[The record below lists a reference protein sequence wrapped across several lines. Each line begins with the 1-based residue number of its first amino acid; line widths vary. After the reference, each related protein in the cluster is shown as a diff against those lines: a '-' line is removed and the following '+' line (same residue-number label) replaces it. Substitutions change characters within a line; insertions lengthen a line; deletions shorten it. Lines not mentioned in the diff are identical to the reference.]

1 MLSHIHIRDFAIID
15 SLELD
20 LDSGMTAMT
29 GETGAGKSILV
40 DALGFLLGDRADS
53 GFVRQGADRTDLA
66 ATFVLH
72 DAPLARTWLAE
83 QDMDADEDELLLRR
97 VIGADGR
104 SKAWI
109 NGSPA
114 PLQLLREL
122 GEHLLDIHGQ
132 HEHQSLLKKGAQRLL
147 LDAYA
152 GLGDTVATVSGHY
165 RQWRDADQ
173 RLRKLQN
180 AADDRETR
188 LDLLRFQVQE
198 LDALGLGD
206 GEWSALNEEHATLAN
221 AGRLLEGTGRALNLI
236 YDAEE
241 GTVHDLLSQSNHEI
255 AALAEIDA
263 RLAPLCELLE
273 GALIQTREA
282 ADELRR
288 YTDSVDLDPARL
300 QWAEERISDCVRL
313 ARKHRIEPEE
323 LPAQLSSL
331 QAELDDLEKGG
342 ETLEALQA
350 QVEKLS
356 HAYLQAARDLSAQRQ
371 AAAQDL
377 GGKVSA
383 AMHELGMTNGIFVV
397 LVNVED
403 ETRFAA
409 HGLDDVEFLVSAN
422 AGQSPRSL
430 AKVASGGE
438 LSRISLAIQ
447 VITARTGGVPS
458 MVFDEV
464 DSGVGGGIAEVVGR
478 QLRELGEQRQVLCVT
493 HLPQVA
499 AQAHHHMQVAKSTR
513 DGLTHSRI
521 DALND
526 TARIDEIARMLG
538 GIEITDQALAHA
550 REMIERANS

>member
-15 SLELD
+15 ALELD
-20 LDSGMTAMT
+20 LQAGMTAMT

-40 DALGFLLGDRADS
+40 DALGFVLGDRADS
-53 GFVRQGADRTDLA
+53 GFVRQGADKTDLA
-66 ATFVLH
+66 ATFALH
-72 DAPLARTWLAE
+72 DAPLARAWLAE
-83 QDMDADEDELLLRR
+83 QDLDADEDELVLRR

-132 HEHQSLLKKGAQRLL
+132 HEHQSLLKKGAQRDL

-152 GLGDTVATVSGHY
+152 GLGDMVTTVSGHY
-165 RQWRDADQ
+165 RVWRDTGQ
-173 RLRKLQN
+173 RLSQLQN
-180 AADDRETR
+180 AAEDREAR

-198 LDALGLGD
+198 LDALALGEE
-206 GEWSALNEEHATLAN
+206 EWSTLNDEHATLAN
-221 AGRLLEGTGRALNLI
+221 AGHLLQGAGQTLNLI
-236 YDAEE
+236 YEAEE
-241 GTVHDLLSQSNHEI
+241 GAVHDLLSQGNHEI
-255 AALAEIDA
+255 AELAEIDA
-263 RLAPLCELLE
+263 RLAPVRDLLE
-273 GALIQTREA
+273 SALIQTREA

-300 QWAEERISDCVRL
+300 QWAEDRIADCVRL
-313 ARKHRIEPEE
+313 ARKHRIDAAE
-323 LPAQLSSL
+323 LPAQRIAL
-331 QAELDDLEKGG
+331 QSELDDLEKGG

-350 QVEKLS
+350 KVEKL
-356 HAYLQAARDLSAQRQ
+356 AQTYLVAARELSAQRQ
-371 AAAQDL
+371 SAGKAL
-377 GGKVSA
+377 GDKVSA
-383 AMHELGMTNGIFVV
+383 AMHELGMPNGVFEVMV
-397 LVNVED
+397 SVED
-403 ETRFAA
+403 ETRFTAQ
-409 HGLDDVEFLVSAN
+409 GLDHIEFLVSAN
-422 AGQSPRSL
+422 AGQSPRPL

-447 VITARTGGVPS
+447 VITARAGGVPS

-478 QLRELGEQRQVLCVT
+478 ELRGLGEQRQVLCVT

-513 DGLTHSRI
+513 DGITHSRI
-521 DALND
+521 DTLND
-526 TARIDEIARMLG
+526 TARVDEIARMLG
-538 GIEITDQALAHA
+538 GLEITEQALAHA
-550 REMIERANS
+550 REMIERANH